1 MKTIQES
8 PVLQSTARTGKKK
21 FWQMVAF
28 SENGSFYYQKSWWQ
42 EGSKVQSSTPTEVLG
57 KNVGRANETS
67 PRDQLLSEFDSR
79 VKKQRDK
86 GYSEDGSASHIPT
99 KPMLA
104 NKYKDK
110 KHLVTYPCFVQP
122 KLDGFR
128 MLKEGDGKIA
138 YTRGGKEHTRECVEH
153 LMWNTGNVMVDGELM
168 LPGNRPLQETSRAA
182 KKFREG
188 VSPTLLYF
196 VYDVVEPDM
205 PFAARSEML
214 RSLVDR
220 FGQAPAPA
228 NVVLVETLE
237 VASEKEL
244 FEAHKHFTSQGFEG
258 TIVRSGQDGYN
269 IGHRSSSLLKV
280 KDFQD
285 AEFRVVDI
293 IEGRGSFKGK
303 AICVCETDSGKT
315 FKAVPEGS
323 SEHRREIYTNRDE
336 YIGKWL
342 TVRFQTYSNS
352 GTPTGNTVGVDFRED
367 GEF

>member
-1 MKTIQES
+1 MIKIQES

-21 FWQMVAF
+21 YWQMVAF
-28 SENGSFYYQKSWWQ
+28 SEKGSFFYQKSWWQ
-42 EGSKVQSSTPTEVLG
+42 EDSKVQSSTPTEVKG

-67 PRDQLLSEFDSR
+67 PRDQLLFEFDSR

-86 GYSEDGSASHIPT
+86 GYSEDGSSSHIPT

-104 NKYKDK
+104 NKYRDK
-110 KHLVTYPCFVQP
+110 AHLVTFPCFVQP

-128 MLKEGDGKIA
+128 MLKEGNGKIA
-138 YTRGGKEHTRECVEH
+138 YTRGGKEHVRECVEH
-153 LMWNTGNVMVDGELM
+153 LMWDTGKIIVDGELM

-196 VYDVVEPDM
+196 VYDIININM
-205 PFAARSEML
+205 PFATRYDF
-214 RSLVDR
+214 LVELWKK
-220 FGQAPAPA
+220 APE
-228 NVVLVETLE
+228 NVVLVETVE
-237 VASEKEL
+237 VANEKEL
-244 FEAHKHFTSQGFEG
+244 FEAHKRFTSQGFEG
-258 TIVRSGQDGYN
+258 TIVRSGEGGYE
-269 IGHRSSSLLKV
+269 IGHRSSTLLKV

-285 AEFRVVDI
+285 AEFLVVDI
-293 IEGRGSFKGK
+293 IEGKGSFEGK
-303 AICVCETDSGKT
+303 AICVCETKGGKE
-315 FKAVPEGS
+315 FKAVPEGT

-336 YIGKWL
+336 YIGQWL